1 MRGMCCAGAF
11 PRRKRMWRMSSKAA
25 IRHGMEA
32 AVEGSADTSPADA

>member
-1 MRGMCCAGAF
+1 MRHVLREAV
-11 PRRKRMWRMSSKAA
+11 